1 MTLEFKCVYLH
12 PYQQDI
18 SYSHTAQ
25 YLRTRPFSD
34 VTENAALV
42 LHLQLNPQE
51 AGSLTFY
58 VPVILMDLDEE
69 REGIAD

>member
-1 MTLEFKCVYLH
+1 MYLH
-12 PYQQDI
+12 PFQRDT
-18 SYSHTAQ
+18 SYSHNAQ
-25 YLRTRPFSD
+25 YIRMHHFTD

-69 REGIAD
+69 REGSAD